1 MVMKCSNND
10 NAIVFGV
17 TKDLIFAVANVLI
30 GMRDKKSKIFN
41 TVIIIVED
49 VNELNRF
56 ERDALGSIVSSLGM
70 NLVFIEI
77 KDLIPES
84 IELNIFSGAK
94 DFISKYSRMPLA
106 KLFLPIFFGQNKF
119 NLVFNHVL
127 WLDCDICIVDNFDS
141 ITNFAKGYGVCACE
155 GRLVRDA
162 LQNLSDY
169 PYLTGKEVKPN
180 GGVILYNAE
189 QFQKI
194 SIEEYLSEI
203 LKILEKLTKDKN
215 ILIEE
220 LAITLACAKL
230 NIKMYVLPQI
240 YNYLAVRC
248 YKTNPLICHSVGK
261 AKFWNDPL
269 LNLMFPQWERSNIAW
284 LNELQRGGGTPLAYS
299 KVQSFYKY
307 P

>member
-106 KLFLPIFFGQNKF
+106 KLFLLIFFG
-119 NLVFNHVL
+119 
-127 WLDCDICIVDNFDS
+127 
-141 ITNFAKGYGVCACE
+141 
-155 GRLVRDA
+155 
-162 LQNLSDY
+162 
-169 PYLTGKEVKPN
+169 
-180 GGVILYNAE
+180 
-189 QFQKI
+189 
-194 SIEEYLSEI
+194 
-203 LKILEKLTKDKN
+203 
-215 ILIEE
+215 
-220 LAITLACAKL
+220 
-230 NIKMYVLPQI
+230 
-240 YNYLAVRC
+240 
-248 YKTNPLICHSVGK
+248 
-261 AKFWNDPL
+261 
-269 LNLMFPQWERSNIAW
+269 
-284 LNELQRGGGTPLAYS
+284 
-299 KVQSFYKY
+299 
-307 P
+307 